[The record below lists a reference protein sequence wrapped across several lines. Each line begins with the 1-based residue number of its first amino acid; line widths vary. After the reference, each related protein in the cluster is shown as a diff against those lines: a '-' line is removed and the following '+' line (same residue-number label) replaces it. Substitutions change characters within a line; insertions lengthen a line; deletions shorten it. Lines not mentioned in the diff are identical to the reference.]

1 MSGFN
6 IHIKGLNEIR
16 IKFSLSTDTNSDT
29 PLIWPIHIRQQHMW
43 CVVSHLRRQTL
54 WLFYS
59 VQQTCHKLWCRSPGM
74 MDLKANGQFLWMP
87 GTTQVQLPSF
97 LSLFYEV
104 HIIQLFSSLFLSP
117 RCNVLRGAM
126 VIWLHLNY
134 MGSLD
139 GNASTQ
145 QSTANTESQSP
156 ENYQTFP
163 KLQPDEKFT
172 SELRDWSKS
181 WRNCFLNELPS
192 CCLKAS

>member
-1 MSGFN
+1 
-6 IHIKGLNEIR
+6 
-16 IKFSLSTDTNSDT
+16 
-29 PLIWPIHIRQQHMW
+29 
-43 CVVSHLRRQTL
+43 
-54 WLFYS
+54 
-59 VQQTCHKLWCRSPGM
+59 
-74 MDLKANGQFLWMP
+74 MP
-87 GTTQVQLPSF
+87 GTTQAQLPSF

-172 SELRDWSKS
+172 SELKDSEVNPEETVS
-181 WRNCFLNELPS
+181 
-192 CCLKAS
+192 